1 MKNSI
6 LLSLILPDTDKKE
19 RYEEISEMYQLA
31 ATVGFKIT
39 DTIYQNK
46 IRVDASTYFG
56 KGKIK
61 NIVEIIKTL
70 NINTIF
76 INEELNP
83 SHFKNIAKITG
94 EKVFVID
101 RTKLIL
107 DIFNLHAQTNE
118 AKKQVKLATLEYLLP
133 RLVGQWTH
141 LERQMGGT
149 GTRGGPGEKQ
159 IEVDRRLARRDITK
173 LKRDLKNI
181 QKQRINQIKSRKD
194 IFKIAI
200 VGYTNA
206 GKSSLLKSITGH
218 NTLIK
223 DQLFAT
229 LDTLTKT
236 FKLPNNNTVLLSDT
250 VGFLRKLP
258 HNLIASFRSTLSEI
272 VNADLII
279 KLIDMSSNDIA
290 GHIYT
295 INETLKYLE
304 CDNKDSI
311 LVFNKIDKI
320 KNIKLL
326 KQIDIDYNN
335 PLMISTVANVNIDQ
349 LLNLLEDRSSVDYKE
364 YKINIPYNNSY
375 LIKIIYNECTVI
387 KREDGYESIKFLIRC
402 KLHSYNKL
410 KSIIK

>member
-6 LLSLILPDTDKKE
+6 LLSLLLPDTDKKE
-19 RYEEISEMYQLA
+19 RDEEISEMYQLA

-46 IRVDASTYFG
+46 TRIDASTYFG

-94 EKVFVID
+94 EKIFVID

-159 IEVDRRLARRDITK
+159 IEVDRRLARKDITK
-173 LKRDLKNI
+173 LKRDLKKI
-181 QKQRINQIKSRKD
+181 QKQRNNQIKSRKD

-200 VGYTNA
+200 AGYTNA

-218 NTLIK
+218 DTLIK

-272 VNADLII
+272 VGADLII
-279 KLIDMSSNDIA
+279 KLIDMSSEDIQ

-295 INETLKYLE
+295 IDETLKYLN
-304 CDNKDSI
+304 CNTKDSV

-320 KNIKLL
+320 EDIKIL
-326 KQIDIDYNN
+326 KKIDVDYNN
-335 PLMISTVANVNIDQ
+335 PLMISTVKNINIDK
-349 LLNLLEDRSSVDYKE
+349 LLKLLEVKSSASYKQ
-364 YKINIPYNNSY
+364 YKINVPYSNSDV
-375 LIKIIYNECTVI
+375 IKIIYNECIVI
-387 KREDGYESIKFLIRC
+387 SREDGYESIRFIIRC
-402 KLHSYNKL
+402 KTQSYNKL
-410 KSIIK
+410 KSAIK